1 MRSRKVV
8 VIGGG
13 TGVSNMLRGIKL
25 FNQDITAIVTMA
37 DDGGGSGFLRREMGI
52 LPPGDLRNC
61 LVALANS
68 SGAMENLLQFRFQE
82 GVLKGQNF
90 GNLLI
95 AALTEIYQDFETAIE
110 ETAKVLNISGKV
122 YPVTL
127 DNVHLE
133 GEFENGDK
141 CIGESK
147 IPVIAERENL
157 RIKKLRT
164 FPEKAVIFPKAKAA
178 IEQADI
184 VILGPGSLYTSLISN
199 LVVEGVAEAL
209 LKTKAKKYYVSN
221 IMTEPGETGG
231 YSIRDHVKAIRD
243 HGGDIVDKVLINVNN
258 PKAEVLERYES
269 EDYGYIEYTEEDR
282 KYLEDLGIEVIFG
295 NFIND
300 ENNQIRHSAI
310 RVFEKILID
319 YNNLQ

>member
-1 MRSRKVV
+1 MRARKVV

-258 PKAEVLERYES
+258 PKVEVLERYES
-269 EDYGYIEYTEEDR
+269 ENYSYIEYTEEDR
-282 KYLEDLGIEVIFG
+282 KYLEDLGIEVICG

>member
-1 MRSRKVV
+1 MRARKVV

-231 YSIRDHVKAIRD
+231 YSIKDHVKAIRD

-258 PKAEVLERYES
+258 PKAEVLERYENENYS
-269 EDYGYIEYTEEDR
+269 YIEYTEEDR
-282 KYLEDLGIEVIFG
+282 KYLEDLGIEVICG

>member
-269 EDYGYIEYTEEDR
+269 EDYSYIEYTEEDR
-282 KYLEDLGIEVIFG
+282 KYLEDLGIEVICG

>member
-1 MRSRKVV
+1 MRARKVV

-147 IPVIAERENL
+147 IPIIAERENL
-157 RIKKLRT
+157 RIKRLRT

-231 YSIRDHVKAIRD
+231 YHIRDHVKAIRD

-258 PKAEVLERYES
+258 PKAEVLKRYES

-282 KYLEDLGIEVIFG
+282 KYLEDLGIDVICG

>member
-157 RIKKLRT
+157 RIKRLRT

-231 YSIRDHVKAIRD
+231 YSIRDHVRAIRD
-243 HGGDIVDKVLINVNN
+243 HGGNIVDKVLVNVNN
-258 PKAEVLERYES
+258 PKAEVLKKYEC
-269 EDYGYIEYTEEDR
+269 EDYSYIEYTKEDK
-282 KYLEDLGIEVIFG
+282 KYMEDLDIEVICG

-300 ENNQIRHSAI
+300 ENNQIRHSSI
-310 RVFEKILID
+310 RVFEKILND

>member
-1 MRSRKVV
+1 MRARKVV

-68 SGAMENLLQFRFQE
+68 SGAMENLLQFRFQN
-82 GVLKGQNF
+82 GVLTGQNF

-141 CIGESK
+141 CIGESN
-147 IPVIAERENL
+147 IPLIAKRENL

-164 FPEKAVIFPKAKAA
+164 FPNKAVIFPKAKAA

-209 LKTKAKKYYVSN
+209 LKTKAEKYYVSN
-221 IMTEPGETGG
+221 IMTEPGETTG
-231 YSIRDHVKAIRD
+231 YSIRDHVKAIID
-243 HGGDIVDKVLINVNN
+243 HGGDIVDKVLVNVNN

-269 EDYGYIEYTEEDR
+269 KDYGYIEYTEEDR
-282 KYLEDLGIEVIFG
+282 KYLEDLGINVICG

>member
-1 MRSRKVV
+1 MRVRKVV

-231 YSIRDHVKAIRD
+231 YHIRDHVEAIRD

-282 KYLEDLGIEVIFG
+282 KYLEDLGIEVICG

>member
-1 MRSRKVV
+1 MRVRKVV

-258 PKAEVLERYES
+258 PKVEVLERYES
-269 EDYGYIEYTEEDR
+269 EDYSYIEYTEEDR
-282 KYLEDLGIEVIFG
+282 KYFEDLGIEVICG

>member
-68 SGAMENLLQFRFQE
+68 SGAMENLLQFRFQD

-147 IPVIAERENL
+147 IPIIAERENL

-199 LVVEGVAEAL
+199 LVVEGVADAL

-269 EDYGYIEYTEEDR
+269 EDYSYIEYTEEDR
-282 KYLEDLGIEVIFG
+282 KYLEDLGIDVICG

>member
-1 MRSRKVV
+1 MRARKVV

-68 SGAMENLLQFRFQE
+68 SGAMENLLQFRFQN
-82 GVLKGQNF
+82 GVLTGQNF

-147 IPVIAERENL
+147 IPLIAKRENL

-164 FPEKAVIFPKAKAA
+164 FPNKAVIFPKAKAA

-209 LKTKAKKYYVSN
+209 LKTKAEKYYVSN
-221 IMTEPGETGG
+221 IMTEPGETTG
-231 YSIRDHVKAIRD
+231 YSIRDHVKAIVD
-243 HGGDIVDKVLINVNN
+243 HGGDIVDKVLVNVNN

-269 EDYGYIEYTEEDR
+269 KDYGYIEYTEEDR
-282 KYLEDLGIEVIFG
+282 KYLEDLGIDVICG

>member
-1 MRSRKVV
+1 MRARKVV

-61 LVALANS
+61 LVAMANS
-68 SGAMENLLQFRFQE
+68 SGAMENLLQFRFQD
-82 GVLKGQNF
+82 GILKGQNF

-258 PKAEVLERYES
+258 PKVEVLERYES
-269 EDYGYIEYTEEDR
+269 EDYSYIEYTEEDR
-282 KYLEDLGIEVIFG
+282 KYFEDLGIEVICG

>member
-1 MRSRKVV
+1 MRVRKVV

-147 IPVIAERENL
+147 IPIIAERENL

-231 YSIRDHVKAIRD
+231 YSIIDHVKAIRD

-269 EDYGYIEYTEEDR
+269 EDYSYIEYTEEDR
-282 KYLEDLGIEVIFG
+282 KYLEDLGIEVICG

>member
-8 VIGGG
+8 VLGGG

-147 IPVIAERENL
+147 IPIIAERENL
-157 RIKKLRT
+157 RIKRLRT

-231 YSIRDHVKAIRD
+231 YSIKDHVKAIRD

-269 EDYGYIEYTEEDR
+269 ENYSYIEYTEEDR
-282 KYLEDLGIEVIFG
+282 KYLEDLGIEVICG

>member
-1 MRSRKVV
+1 MRARKVV

-68 SGAMENLLQFRFQE
+68 SGAMENLLQFRFQD

-199 LVVEGVAEAL
+199 IVVEGVAETL
-209 LKTKAKKYYVSN
+209 LKTKAEKYYVSN

-282 KYLEDLGIEVIFG
+282 KYLEDLGIEVICG

>member
-1 MRSRKVV
+1 MRNRKVV

-68 SGAMENLLQFRFQE
+68 SGAMENLLQFRFQD
-82 GVLKGQNF
+82 GILKGQNF

-269 EDYGYIEYTEEDR
+269 ENYSYIEYTEEDR
-282 KYLEDLGIEVIFG
+282 KYLEDLGIEVICG

>member
-231 YSIRDHVKAIRD
+231 YHIRDHVEAIRD

-282 KYLEDLGIEVIFG
+282 KYLEDLGIEVICG

>member
-1 MRSRKVV
+1 MRARKVV

-147 IPVIAERENL
+147 IPLIAERENL
-157 RIKKLRT
+157 RINKLRT

-199 LVVEGVAEAL
+199 LVVEGVPEAL
-209 LKTKAKKYYVSN
+209 LKTRAKKYYVSN
-221 IMTEPGETGG
+221 IMTEPGETTG
-231 YSIRDHVKAIRD
+231 YRIRDHVKAIID
-243 HGGDIVDKVLINVNN
+243 HGGDIVDKVLVNVNN
-258 PKAEVLERYES
+258 PKIEVLERYES
-269 EDYGYIEYTEEDR
+269 KDYGYIEYTEEDK
-282 KYLEDLGIEVIFG
+282 KYLEDLDIEVICG

>member
-231 YSIRDHVKAIRD
+231 YSIKDHVKAIRD

-258 PKAEVLERYES
+258 PKAEVLERYENENYS
-269 EDYGYIEYTEEDR
+269 YIEYTEEDR
-282 KYLEDLGIEVIFG
+282 KYLEDLGIEVICG

>member
-231 YSIRDHVKAIRD
+231 YSIKDHVKAIRD

-269 EDYGYIEYTEEDR
+269 EDYSYIEYTEEDR
-282 KYLEDLGIEVIFG
+282 KYLEDLGIEVICG

>member
-68 SGAMENLLQFRFQE
+68 SGAMENLLQFRFQD

-269 EDYGYIEYTEEDR
+269 ENYSYIEYTEEDR
-282 KYLEDLGIEVIFG
+282 KYFEDLGIEVICG

>member
-1 MRSRKVV
+1 MRARKVV

-68 SGAMENLLQFRFQE
+68 SGAMENLLQFRFQD

-147 IPVIAERENL
+147 IPVIAEREKL

-269 EDYGYIEYTEEDR
+269 ENYSYIEYTEEDR
-282 KYLEDLGIEVIFG
+282 KYLEDLGIEVICG

>member
-1 MRSRKVV
+1 MRARKVV

-25 FNQDITAIVTMA
+25 FNQDITAIVTMS

-68 SGAMENLLQFRFQE
+68 SGAMENLLQFRFQN
-82 GVLKGQNF
+82 GVLTGQNF

-141 CIGESK
+141 VIGESK
-147 IPVIAERENL
+147 IPLIAERENL
-157 RIKKLRT
+157 RIKKIRT

-221 IMTEPGETGG
+221 IMTEPGETTG
-231 YSIRDHVKAIRD
+231 YHIRDHVEAIRD
-243 HGGDIVDKVLINVNN
+243 HGGDIVDKVLINVSN
-258 PKAEVLERYES
+258 PKAEVLKRYES
-269 EDYGYIEYTEEDR
+269 EDYSYIEYTEEDK
-282 KYLEDLGIEVIFG
+282 KYLEDLGIEVICG

>member
-1 MRSRKVV
+1 MRARKVV

-68 SGAMENLLQFRFQE
+68 SGAMENLLQFRFQD

-147 IPVIAERENL
+147 IPIIAERENL

-199 LVVEGVAEAL
+199 LVVEGVADAL

-269 EDYGYIEYTEEDR
+269 EDYSYIEYTEEDR
-282 KYLEDLGIEVIFG
+282 KYLEDLGIDVICG

>member
-157 RIKKLRT
+157 RIKRLRT

-282 KYLEDLGIEVIFG
+282 KYLEDLGIEVICG

>member
-1 MRSRKVV
+1 MRVRKVV

-68 SGAMENLLQFRFQE
+68 SGAMENLLQFRFQD

-282 KYLEDLGIEVIFG
+282 KYLEDLGIEVICG

>member
-1 MRSRKVV
+1 MRVRKVV

-133 GEFENGDK
+133 GEFGNGDK

-221 IMTEPGETGG
+221 IMTEPGETTG
-231 YSIRDHVKAIRD
+231 YHIRDHVKAIRD

-258 PKAEVLERYES
+258 PKAEVLKRYES
-269 EDYGYIEYTEEDR
+269 ENYSYIEYTEEDR
-282 KYLEDLGIEVIFG
+282 KYLEDLGIGVICG

>member
-1 MRSRKVV
+1 MRARKVV

-157 RIKKLRT
+157 RIKRLRT

-209 LKTKAKKYYVSN
+209 LNTKAKKYYVSN

-269 EDYGYIEYTEEDR
+269 ENYSYIEYTEEDR
-282 KYLEDLGIEVIFG
+282 KYLEDLGIEVICG

>member
-1 MRSRKVV
+1 MRNRKVV

-269 EDYGYIEYTEEDR
+269 EDYSYIEYTEEDR
-282 KYLEDLGIEVIFG
+282 KYLEDLGIEVICG

>member
-269 EDYGYIEYTEEDR
+269 EDYSYIEYTEEDR
-282 KYLEDLGIEVIFG
+282 KYLEDLGIDVICG

>member
-1 MRSRKVV
+1 MRVRKVV

-68 SGAMENLLQFRFQE
+68 SGAMENLLQFRFQD

-147 IPVIAERENL
+147 IPIIAERENL

-269 EDYGYIEYTEEDR
+269 EDYSYIEYTEEDR
-282 KYLEDLGIEVIFG
+282 KYLEDLGIEVICG

>member
-1 MRSRKVV
+1 MRNKKVV

-68 SGAMENLLQFRFQE
+68 SGAMEKLLQFRYQE

-147 IPVIAERENL
+147 IPLIAKKENL
-157 RIKKLRT
+157 RIKKIRT
-164 FPEKAVIFPKAKAA
+164 FPEKAVIFPKAKTA

-184 VILGPGSLYTSLISN
+184 VILGPGSLYTSLIST
-199 LVVEGVAEAL
+199 LVVEGVSEAL
-209 LKTKAKKYYVSN
+209 LNTKGKRYYVSN
-221 IMTEPGETGG
+221 IMTESGETTG
-231 YSIRDHVKAIRD
+231 YSIREHVEAIRE
-243 HGGDIVDKVLINVNN
+243 HGGDIVDKVLVNVNN
-258 PKAEVLERYES
+258 PKAAVLERYER
-269 EDYGYIEYTEEDR
+269 EDYGYIEYTEEDK
-282 KYLEDLGIEVIFG
+282 KYLEDLGIEVICG

-310 RVFEKILID
+310 RVFEKILLD
-319 YNNLQ
+319 YNKGQ